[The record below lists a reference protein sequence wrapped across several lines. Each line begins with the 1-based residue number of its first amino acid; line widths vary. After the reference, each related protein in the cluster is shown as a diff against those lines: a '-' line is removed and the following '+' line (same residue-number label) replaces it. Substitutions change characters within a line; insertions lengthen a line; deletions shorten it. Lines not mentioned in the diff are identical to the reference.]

1 MKIYLGGHNASAP
14 LHNSSAPL
22 VSGTEISLTNSFL
35 AAGFEVCN
43 RLSDADALVLIDMDI
58 NLLKQAFKSAGRE
71 FPIILIRTE
80 TIVVWPD
87 NYNSKAISLTS
98 KLIEVGRHG
107 DDNDINFPWPQDW
120 SQNLEFKEVVTARSE
135 AVVLVNGNKL
145 SFINGEMYSLRR
157 ECISNLPNLDLYG
170 TGWNYGLF
178 RKMLIFAEEFR
189 LTTKSGLIPNLAN
202 SRGWLKRPANWKGA
216 PNSKLDT
223 LSQYKY
229 SLVIENTLDYMTEKL
244 FDAFFARCIPVYVG
258 PSVDKYEIPPN
269 LVVQV
274 DSTLNSIE
282 RGIEIAKAMDYEQW
296 RTSLNAW
303 LMSDVVFNKWSAANV
318 YDAIA
323 GEVSSFIKN
332 YQK

>member
-14 LHNSSAPL
+14 LHNASAPL

-43 RLSDADALVLIDMDI
+43 RLRDADALVLIDMDI
-58 NLLKQAFKSAGRE
+58 NLIKHAVESAGRE
-71 FPIILIRTE
+71 FPIILVRNE

-107 DDNDINFPWPQDW
+107 DDNHFNFPWPQDW

-135 AVVLVNGNKL
+135 AVALVNGNKL

-170 TGWNYGLF
+170 TGWNYGVL
-178 RKMLIFAEEFR
+178 RKILIFAEEFR

-202 SRGWLKRPANWKGA
+202 SRGWLKRPTNWKGA

-229 SLVIENTLDYMTEKL
+229 SLVIENSVDYMTEKL

-258 PSVDKYEIPPN
+258 PSVDKYGIPPN

-296 RTSLNAW
+296 RNSLNAW
-303 LMSDVVFNKWSAANV
+303 LMSDEVFNKWSAANV

-323 GEVSSFIKN
+323 SEVSSFIEN
-332 YQK
+332 YQR